1 MGLLSFMKEAGEKLF
16 NHAPAGTSANAGAA
30 PTADVAELNQT
41 AASAILKYIETQNLP
56 ADNLSVTFDGASST
70 VTVSGMVPDQ
80 ATREKIVLCCGN
92 VKAVEH
98 VNDQMTVATPSATSE
113 GRYYTVKSGDSLSK
127 ISREMYGDANRY
139 QAIFEANQPMLSDPD
154 KIYPGQKL
162 RIPEVA

>member
-1 MGLLSFMKEAGEKLF
+1 MGLLSFMKDAGEKLF
-16 NHAPAGTSANAGAA
+16 SHAPAGAGANGGAA
-30 PTADVAELNQT
+30 PTADVAALNQT
-41 AASAILKYIETQNLP
+41 AASAIQKYIETQNLP

-98 VNDQMTVATPSATSE
+98 VNDQMTVATPTPE

-139 QAIFEANQPMLSDPD
+139 QEIFEANQPMLSDPD

-162 RIPEVA
+162 RIPEAA

>member
-16 NHAPAGTSANAGAA
+16 THGQANAGTADAA
-30 PTADVAELNQT
+30 PAPDVTALNQT
-41 AASAILKYIETQNLP
+41 AASAIQKYIASQNLP
-56 ADNLSVTFDGASST
+56 ADNLALTYDGANAT

-92 VKAVEH
+92 VKSVEH
-98 VNDQMTVATPSATSE
+98 VNDQMTVASPAPE
-113 GRYYTVKSGDSLSK
+113 ARYYTVKSGDTLSK

-162 RIPEVA
+162 RIPTAE